1 MTERPIGICPL
12 CGLEKTIH
20 ESHFI
25 PNALYPDAI
34 ELEYATPA
42 SSGTGGPQAKK
53 HLLCGDCEHLFNRNG
68 ESEVLWH
75 IAPKTQKKFPLHD
88 LLKQSS
94 PREITPAYLRF
105 SGKDIGVK
113 MDHFAYFA
121 LSLVWRGAITSWP
134 MPDGNYTTPIRLGNY
149 QEPIRRFLAG
159 ETPLPPDIFV
169 IVCVCIDQESQ
180 SVWYEPAPVQGVP
193 YTAFGFLMRGVYFR
207 VHLGSDTPKDIQN
220 RNCAGPFKAIHAIH
234 FERDTLETHAR
245 LKETQRRARS
255 TSSVPLAIT

>member
-105 SGKDIGVK
+105 SGK
-113 MDHFAYFA
+113 
-121 LSLVWRGAITSWP
+121 S
-134 MPDGNYTTPIRLGNY
+134 
-149 QEPIRRFLAG
+149 
-159 ETPLPPDIFV
+159 
-169 IVCVCIDQESQ
+169 
-180 SVWYEPAPVQGVP
+180 
-193 YTAFGFLMRGVYFR
+193 
-207 VHLGSDTPKDIQN
+207 
-220 RNCAGPFKAIHAIH
+220 
-234 FERDTLETHAR
+234 
-245 LKETQRRARS
+245 
-255 TSSVPLAIT
+255 